1 MSEVIDAGATRDVVD
16 AGGEVAENFDA
27 PDTSASEVPAEETT
41 EAAVEQQVAAD
52 GAAPE
57 QQIAQPSDESY
68 DTAETES
75 VSMTDVTN
83 NKTQSFWGG
92 AFGRP

>member
-16 AGGEVAENFDA
+16 AGESAFDA

-41 EAAVEQQVAAD
+41 EAAIEQQVYAD
-52 GAAPE
+52 GASTE
-57 QQIAQPSDESY
+57 QQTAQEPEAEY
-68 DTAETES
+68 NTPETES
-75 VSMTDVTN
+75 VAMTDVTN

-92 AFGRP
+92 AFGKP